1 MCPVHT
7 ADADATQLSSWA
19 MSRRCALGFSLSAC
33 FSVAGCSSCLFTC
46 SATLSIVRL
55 SATWNHHH
63 LRSHGAGQVGAASFS
78 RPRTPSWASCIVPAP
93 ESWRP
98 PGALGGGLTEAPHRG
113 LSCIWIRDVHGLDS
127 SMDWIGL
134 DWVRWLKCTELW
146 RPMFSAKQTETIL
159 CNNQWLLTYLIL
171 IIFTAVASL
180 AINIQLPLT
189 AQMKSNS
196 ETYLMMFSPIK
207 WTMDWIGLGQ

>member
-98 PGALGGGLTEAPHRG
+98 PGALGGASQRPLTGASVVFGSEM
-113 LSCIWIRDVHGLDS
+113 
-127 SMDWIGL
+127 SMDWIHPWIGL
-134 DWVRWLKCTELW
+134 DWIGSDDWNVQNYEGLCFQLN
-146 RPMFSAKQTETIL
+146 RPRLYYVIISD
-159 CNNQWLLTYLIL
+159 YLH
-171 IIFTAVASL
+171 T
-180 AINIQLPLT
+180 
-189 AQMKSNS
+189 
-196 ETYLMMFSPIK
+196 
-207 WTMDWIGLGQ
+207 